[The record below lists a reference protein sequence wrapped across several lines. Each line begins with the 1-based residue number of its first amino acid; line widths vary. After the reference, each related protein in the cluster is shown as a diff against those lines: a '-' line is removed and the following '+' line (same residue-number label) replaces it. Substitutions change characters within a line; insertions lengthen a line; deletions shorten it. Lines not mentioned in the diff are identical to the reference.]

1 MNLDVLITYVT
12 ILDAGS
18 LAGAAD
24 RLHVTPSTVTA
35 RLQALEGRLGHE
47 LIKRSK
53 AGAVPTAAGERIAQ
67 NIDTI
72 VALWEQIERTS
83 ALGATI
89 GDHVTIGSHPD
100 LWPVHGEELMANLDH
115 EDLSVA
121 RTVRHGSS
129 DELASWQRDGR
140 TDLSLTHAPSPRADH
155 RVWDLPADELVLV
168 ADRPDRPTSFDPG
181 YVFVDAGDDF
191 AREHAA
197 TFAWADIAR
206 VTFESSTAARS
217 HLHHHGGSAY
227 LPHRLVAGDLTA
239 GRLHRLEGAPAFTRR
254 ASLVAPSDAEQR
266 WPWFAVIVTALGL
279 RPVGEAPTP
288 DRTRP

>member
-72 VALWEQIERTS
+72 IALWEQIERTS

-115 EDLSVA
+115 ADLSVA

-227 LPHRLVAGDLTA
+227 LPHRLVASDLTA
-239 GRLHRLEGAPAFTRR
+239 GRLHRLEGAPTFTRR

>member
-1 MNLDVLITYVT
+1 MNLDVLTTYLA
-12 ILDAGS
+12 ILEEGS

-35 RLQALEGRLGHE
+35 RLQALESHLGHE

-53 AGAVPTAAGERIAQ
+53 AGAVPTAAGERIAH
-67 NIDTI
+67 NVDTI

-83 ALGATI
+83 ALGAVI

-100 LWPVHGEELMANLDH
+100 LWPIHGERLMANLDH
-115 EDLSVA
+115 EHLSVA

-129 DELASWQRDGR
+129 EELAGWQRDGR
-140 TDLSLTHAPSPRADH
+140 TDLSLTHAPSPRADQ
-155 RVWDLPADELVLV
+155 RIWDLPADELVLV

-206 VTFESSTAARS
+206 VTFESSTAALA

-227 LPHRLVAGDLTA
+227 LPERLVAADLA
-239 GRLHRLEGAPAFTRR
+239 ARRLHRLDGVPTFTRR
-254 ASLVAPSDAEQR
+254 AALVAPANAEER
-266 WPWFAVIVTALGL
+266 WPWFATIVAALEL
-279 RPVGEAPTP
+279 RPV
-288 DRTRP
+288 RPSVQP

>member
-83 ALGATI
+83 ALGAAI

-115 EDLSVA
+115 ADLSVA

-168 ADRPDRPTSFDPG
+168 ADRTDRPTSFDPG
-181 YVFVDAGDDF
+181 YVFVEAGDDF

-239 GRLHRLEGAPAFTRR
+239 GRLHRLKGAPTFTRR

-279 RPVGEAPTP
+279 RPVGAAPTP

>member
-1 MNLDVLITYVT
+1 MNLDALITYVT

-115 EDLSVA
+115 ADLSVA

-140 TDLSLTHAPSPRADH
+140 TDLSLTHAPSPRAAH
-155 RVWDLPADELVLV
+155 PHWCAVCRVPVWPLRWCTWV
-168 ADRPDRPTSFDPG
+168 PTTR
-181 YVFVDAGDDF
+181 
-191 AREHAA
+191 ARRIE
-197 TFAWADIAR
+197 R
-206 VTFESSTAARS
+206 RGRRS
-217 HLHHHGGSAY
+217 
-227 LPHRLVAGDLTA
+227 R
-239 GRLHRLEGAPAFTRR
+239 RR
-254 ASLVAPSDAEQR
+254 ASSPS
-266 WPWFAVIVTALGL
+266 
-279 RPVGEAPTP
+279 
-288 DRTRP
+288 

>member
-100 LWPVHGEELMANLDH
+100 LWPVHGEELMANLDD

-129 DELASWQRDGR
+129 DELTSWQRDGR

-168 ADRPDRPTSFDPG
+168 ADRTDRPTSFDPG
-181 YVFVDAGDDF
+181 YVFVEAGDDF

-206 VTFESSTAARS
+206 VTFESATAARS

-227 LPHRLVAGDLTA
+227 LPHRLVAGDITA
-239 GRLHRLEGAPAFTRR
+239 GRLHRLEGAPTFTRR

-266 WPWFAVIVTALGL
+266 WPWFAVTVTALGL

-288 DRTRP
+288 GRSLP

>member
-1 MNLDVLITYVT
+1 M
-12 ILDAGS
+12 
-18 LAGAAD
+18 
-24 RLHVTPSTVTA
+24 
-35 RLQALEGRLGHE
+35 
-47 LIKRSK
+47 
-53 AGAVPTAAGERIAQ
+53 PTAAGERIAQ

-115 EDLSVA
+115 EDQNDRRL
-121 RTVRHGSS
+121 RLPPPT
-129 DELASWQRDGR
+129 
-140 TDLSLTHAPSPRADH
+140 H

-168 ADRPDRPTSFDPG
+168 ADRPDRPTSCDPG
-181 YVFVDAGDDF
+181 YVFVDAG
-191 AREHAA
+191 
-197 TFAWADIAR
+197 
-206 VTFESSTAARS
+206 SSVSTPPGPTWPPSNPRR
-217 HLHHHGGSAY
+217 HVY

-239 GRLHRLEGAPAFTRR
+239 RRLHRLEGAPTFTRR

-288 DRTRP
+288 GRSLP